1 MTQIHTKRSEHG
13 TCQDRTASKQRCHQ
27 RRFLTRKTSL
37 WQRYAIPISD
47 SHSPVCFHSYLLFR
61 DAWSCLVFTP
71 WSWASR
77 YSIKLMIPFSEKKRS
92 YGQFSTTT
100 GAYRVKQVWSSTFC
114 ISGINI
120 GVFPSALIDTI
131 WPACQQTFDLYP
143 RFDTDFEAVQPPAI
157 YFLFLCG

>member
-1 MTQIHTKRSEHG
+1 MELAKIVPQANKDATREDYLRGKHPCDNAMLFLFPIRIVLFVFIP
-13 TCQDRTASKQRCHQ
+13 TCYS
-27 RRFLTRKTSL
+27 F
-37 WQRYAIPISD
+37 YG
-47 SHSPVCFHSYLLFR
+47 

-77 YSIKLMIPFSEKKRS
+77 YSIKFMIPFSEKKRS

-100 GAYRVKQVWSSTFC
+100 GAYRVKQVWSSTFF
-114 ISGINI
+114 ISGIHI

-143 RFDTDFEAVQPPAI
+143 RFDTDFEAVLPPAI
-157 YFLFLCG
+157 YLLFLCG